1 MNRRHFLKSG
11 LSGIAGLALTPL
23 ALVTREAFAQRAATD
38 RPNII
43 LIMADDLGVEALEC
57 YGSLQTR
64 TPNLNGMARNGMKFE
79 HCYAQPLC
87 TPSRVQIM
95 TGQYNDRNYEGFG
108 GLNPQE
114 TTFANLLKTAGYR
127 TCIAGKWQLGWPGRE
142 STELVRHF
150 GFDESCVWNMRYG
163 VQPGNYGGTEEGK
176 GSAYYNPNLYIN
188 GVQTDFGKND
198 YGPDIC
204 TDFVNRFI
212 RENAEAPFFVY
223 YPLLLTH
230 EPFHRPP
237 IQSSGSKFHDMVNY
251 ADLLVGRILSQLE
264 ASGLSRNTLVLFTAD
279 NGTVAGEP
287 TKTVNGILRGGKTS
301 MTDAGTHVPLLA
313 QWPGVVPAG
322 MPTSTLV
329 DFTDF
334 LPTLLETATGFVMQR
349 PAIDG
354 QSFLPQLRGEAG
366 HAREWVFCHY
376 SGLKPATNGAGKA
389 FIRDQRWKLYDN
401 GQFYDVQ
408 NDRNENQPLTQKRL
422 NNMST
427 AMRAE
432 ALAARDRLT
441 TALARVQSR

>member
-1 MNRRHFLKSG
+1 MNRRQFLKSG
-11 LSGIAGLALTPL
+11 LTGVAGLTLTPL
-23 ALVTREAFAQRAATD
+23 ALITRQAFAQRAATD

-43 LIMADDLGVEALEC
+43 LIMADDMGVEALEC
-57 YGSLQTR
+57 YGSLQTS
-64 TPNLNGMARNGMKFE
+64 TPNLDGMARNGMKFD

-127 TCIAGKWQLGWPGRE
+127 TCIAGKWQLGWPGYE
-142 STELVRHF
+142 STELVSRF
-150 GFDESCVWNMRYG
+150 GFDESCLWNMRYG
-163 VQPGNYGGTEEGK
+163 VKPGSFGGTTAGK
-176 GSAYYNPNLYIN
+176 GSRYYNPNLYVN
-188 GVQTDFGKND
+188 GVQTDFGRTD

-212 RENAEAPFFVY
+212 RENADAPFFIY
-223 YPLLLTH
+223 YPMLLTH

-237 IQSSGSKFHDMVNY
+237 IRSSGSRFHDMVHY
-251 ADLLVGRILSQLE
+251 ADLLVGRILKQLE

-279 NGTVAGEP
+279 NGTVAGVP
-287 TKTVNGILRGGKTS
+287 TLTVDGRVQGGKAG

-322 MPTSTLV
+322 VTTPTLA

-334 LPTLLETATGFVMQR
+334 LPTLVDTATGFRMQR

-354 QSFLPQLRGEAG
+354 QSFLPQLKGEA
-366 HAREWVFCHY
+366 ANEREWVFCHY
-376 SGLKPATNGAGKA
+376 SGRKSAINGAGKA
-389 FIRDQRWKLYDN
+389 FVRDQRWKLYDN
-401 GQFYDVQ
+401 GRFYDVQ
-408 NDRNENQPLTQKRL
+408 NDRNENRPLSRKRL
-422 NNMST
+422 NNLSAGERT
-427 AMRAE
+427 Q
-432 ALAARDRLT
+432 ALAARERLAA
-441 TALARVQSR
+441 ALVRIQSR